1 MPRSGFLF
9 TVTNSFKASFK
20 PLILFSASTQLLND
34 PCPGRT
40 ILSEFPELKGDD
52 IIANHVARYLDL
64 LSLSKDNPAKVIGE
78 KAKLVDKPGF
88 EVEFISRNS
97 LSNTSQNSNKINV
110 LMPVKGHWKFF
121 SNTFKTVLNPGDTFS
136 VPEDLDYTEVRGL
149 SSEVIEKLSKH
160 RPVNLGQ
167 ASRIQG
173 ITPAAI
179 SLLRIYLKKH
189 SLFFQQSA

>member
-1 MPRSGFLF
+1 MNFKSFCASGLGFLF
-9 TVTNSFKASFK
+9 LDPVACTVNPAPMLYF
-20 PLILFSASTQLLND
+20 I
-34 PCPGRT
+34 
-40 ILSEFPELKGDD
+40 D
-52 IIANHVARYLDL
+52 I

-136 VPEDLDYTEVRGL
+136 VPEDLDYTLEPSMTGESGL
-149 SSEVIEKLSKH
+149 YRVIPTDDPAGATW
-160 RPVNLGQ
+160 RP
-167 ASRIQG
+167 
-173 ITPAAI
+173 
-179 SLLRIYLKKH
+179 
-189 SLFFQQSA
+189 